1 VSATAEHRV
10 SVVVDAT
17 GRGRIHLDGA
27 DVSGLVSGVHIDAG
41 VGLVTTVELELRLAV
56 SAELNGARVIVGLD
70 SEIEE
75 LLVALGWTPPAGD
88 R

>member
-1 VSATAEHRV
+1 MTTEHRV

-41 VGLVTTVELELRLAV
+41 VGVVTTVELELRVAA
-56 SAELNGARVIVGLD
+56 SAELNGARVIAGMDGDVRG
-70 SEIEE
+70 
-75 LLVALGWTPPAGD
+75 LLVALGWTPPAGE